1 MARKTVL
8 PVIRKARAGDAA
20 SQLEL
25 GRLHLKGG
33 HGLAAN
39 IHAALLWLGKAA
51 DQGYAEAWQLIGTH
65 ISPEHAGNT
74 PDLIRWYE
82 MAANDGSA
90 PAQTKLAKILLSRT
104 PSATNNTIAI
114 GLLRSAAAKG
124 DAVALT
130 ELGVRYLV
138 GQGKYG
144 DIEAVG
150 EAVDLLE
157 QAYAAG
163 EIIAARHLADHFW
176 QSGNPDLSRLW
187 YSRCVNLQDVELCYR
202 FGLLSA
208 LLGGSG
214 MDYLYRAA
222 EAGHPLACEE
232 LGLRYALGCRN
243 DSGGGLGSRSF
254 KKAVRWLERAASLG
268 SGKACFFLALLYDHH
283 NCSFRSRSKSH
294 EWLWKAASRGYPEA
308 QYRIGG
314 RLLRNPSAWRAFN
327 PQGLSSDESDIS
339 AIRLLADAAQ
349 QGHSQAA
356 QELVEA
362 GCSVC
367 SPSEGQAQQWAQAVS
382 AMAAYN
388 LPLATRMELASAMG
402 LQISEMLLLDPV
414 SAYRRDCLVV
424 DLRQAGIR
432 SRRRVILVENAIQR
446 EVIKKVVRLF
456 AVSNPLPGDLVGS
469 YRARYKVFTRL
480 CARAGID
487 LQLFKRKTADTR
499 FDPRNIGGSSTR
511 TVGSSIPLPDTNSRT
526 ENADNQNLNPQ
537 ASFFGRSR
545 LHNY

>member
-8 PVIRKARAGDAA
+8 PLIRKARAGDAA
-20 SQLEL
+20 SQLKL
-25 GRLHLKGG
+25 GRLYLKGG

-39 IHAALLWLGKAA
+39 IHSALLWLGKAA

-65 ISPEHAGNT
+65 ISPEHAGST

-90 PAQTKLAKILLSRT
+90 PAQTKLAKVLLSRT
-104 PSATNNTIAI
+104 PLAANAMAI
-114 GLLRSAAAKG
+114 DLLRSAAAKG

-138 GQGKYG
+138 GQGRRS
-144 DIEAVG
+144 DIEGADDEG
-150 EAVDLLE
+150 ADEAVDLLE

-176 QSGNPDLSRLW
+176 QSGNPDLARLW
-187 YSRCVNLQDVELCYR
+187 YSRCVDLQDMELCYR

-214 MDYLYRAA
+214 KDYLYRAA

-243 DSGGGLGSRSF
+243 DPGGGLGSRSF

-268 SGKACFFLALLYDHH
+268 SAKACFFLALLYDHH

-308 QYRIGG
+308 QYRIGA

-327 PQGLSSDESDIS
+327 LQGLSSDESDLS

-356 QELVEA
+356 QELAEA

-367 SPSEGQAQQWAQAVS
+367 IPSESQAQQWAQAVS
-382 AMAAYN
+382 AMTAYN

-402 LQISEMLLLDPV
+402 LQISEMLLIDPV

-424 DLRQAGIR
+424 DLRHAGVR
-432 SRRRVILVENAIQR
+432 SRRRVVLVENAIQR
-446 EVIKKVVRLF
+446 EVIEKAVRLF

-487 LQLFKRKTADTR
+487 LQLFKRNTADTQFILR
-499 FDPRNIGGSSTR
+499 SFDMASTVA
-511 TVGSSIPLPDTNSRT
+511 VGSSMPPPDINSRT
-526 ENADNQNLNPQ
+526 KDVDNQNLNPQ
-537 ASFFGRSR
+537 TRFFSR
-545 LHNY
+545 

>member
-8 PVIRKARAGDAA
+8 PLIRKARAGDAA
-20 SQLEL
+20 SQLKL
-25 GRLHLKGG
+25 GRLYLKGG

-39 IHAALLWLGKAA
+39 IHSALLWLGKAA
-51 DQGYAEAWQLIGTH
+51 DQGHAEAWQLIGTH
-65 ISPEHAGNT
+65 ISPEHAGST

-90 PAQTKLAKILLSRT
+90 PAQTKLAKFLLSRT
-104 PSATNNTIAI
+104 SSGTSATAL

-130 ELGVRYLV
+130 ELGVQYLAE
-138 GQGKYG
+138 QAKNG
-144 DIEAVG
+144 DSDAAG

-157 QAYAAG
+157 RAYAAG

-176 QSGNPDLSRLW
+176 QSGNPDLARLW
-187 YSRCVNLQDVELCYR
+187 YSRCVDLQDVELCYR

-208 LLGGSG
+208 LLGVPGK
-214 MDYLYRAA
+214 DYLYRAA

-243 DSGGGLGSRSF
+243 EPGGGLGSRSF

-268 SGKACFFLALLYDHH
+268 SAKACFFLALLYDHH
-283 NCSFRSRSKSH
+283 NCSFRSRNKSQ
-294 EWLWKAASRGYPEA
+294 EWLWKAATRGYPEA
-308 QYRIGG
+308 QYRIGA
-314 RLLRNPSAWRAFN
+314 RLLRNPSAWRAFH
-327 PQGLSSDESDIS
+327 PQGLSSDESDLS

-349 QGHSQAA
+349 QGHSLAA
-356 QELVEA
+356 QELAEA

-367 SPSEGQAQQWAQAVS
+367 IPSESQAQQWAQAVS
-382 AMAAYN
+382 AMSAYN
-388 LPLATRMELASAMG
+388 LPLAARMELASAMG
-402 LQISEMLLLDPV
+402 LQISEMLLIDPV
-414 SAYRRDCLVV
+414 SAYRKDCLVV
-424 DLRQAGIR
+424 DLRQAGVR
-432 SRRRVILVENAIQR
+432 SRRRVVLVENAIQR
-446 EVIKKVVRLF
+446 EIVEKAVRLF

-487 LQLFKRKTADTR
+487 LQLFKRNTADTR
-499 FDPRNIGGSSTR
+499 FNLGSIGGSSTVA
-511 TVGSSIPLPDTNSRT
+511 VGSSMPLSDANIRT
-526 ENADNQNLNPQ
+526 ENADKQNLNPQ
-537 ASFFGRSR
+537 ASSYNRSR
-545 LHNY
+545 LQNY